1 MANAEDELSAEGLK
15 AYIDGHGGKVK
26 NLDLVAH
33 YSSALKHP
41 KNKAANK
48 KKFSQIVNEVAKV
61 NIIEGEKFLV
71 LKKKYKKDIEKLT
84 FQPPTIDQHESEEFM
99 LEEEPLQGRKRK
111 VAAESSIGLH
121 RDENELPRKVPQGEN
136 QLNHQNDSNGN
147 NKLVQFQKEFE
158 STEPQTIGYDSSV
171 EQNERFNN
179 KSSLEEEK
187 VELPTRQPR
196 LPRNQNTAPEFI
208 VPEEEYQQKRIEE
221 IESTPSISVLDTSS
235 QIESVKNVA
244 DAFNDEGKN
253 SENSPENSWKQ
264 NGVAGDP
271 SPTASERK
279 FTSNAESS
287 HADHH
292 DDDEEPPGWETG
304 ESVHSEESN
313 GVHHSPV
320 KLDALERKWMMASA
334 YGKIP
339 ELNELLKQDPTLAKK
354 RALPVPGNGNMTRE
368 CNLNHQIFSPWTVGF
383 CHSLEFKR
391 CRFKR

>member
-253 SENSPENSWKQ
+253 SENSPENSWK

-292 DDDEEPPGWETG
+292 DDDEEPPG
-304 ESVHSEESN
+304 
-313 GVHHSPV
+313 
-320 KLDALERKWMMASA
+320 LDALERKWMMASA